1 MTFPDLFDRISSK
14 KTLSK
19 KRCVMEKFFILLLLS
34 PYFYFFYWI
43 EKVDKDSKYFALV
56 YYFYWIYL
64 PLWALFSIAF
74 TVFSLLIFNIILK
87 NPTDL
92 IIWGIWFLLVFLSLV
107 NDWKIYACL
116 KRMVKLK
123 QENKTRTSIN
133 S

>member
-1 MTFPDLFDRISSK
+1 
-14 KTLSK
+14 
-19 KRCVMEKFFILLLLS
+19 MEKFFILLLLS
-34 PYFYFFYWI
+34 PYLYFFHWI
-43 EKVDKDSKYFALV
+43 EKADKDSKYFAIF

-64 PLWALFSIAF
+64 PLWALFSLAF
-74 TVFSLLIFNIILK
+74 TGFSVLLFNYILI

-92 IIWGIWFLLVFLSLV
+92 TRWGIWLLLIFLSLV

-123 QENKTRTSIN
+123 QEGKTRTSIN

>member
-1 MTFPDLFDRISSK
+1 MLER
-14 KTLSK
+14 
-19 KRCVMEKFFILLLLS
+19 LLQLLILS
-34 PYFYFFYWI
+34 PYFYFSHWI
-43 EKVDKDSKYFALV
+43 EKADKDSKHFAFF

-74 TVFSLLIFNIILK
+74 TIFSFLIFNIVLK
-87 NPTDL
+87 NPADL
-92 IIWGIWFLLVFLSLV
+92 TIWGIWFLLVFLSLV

-116 KRMVKLK
+116 KRMFKLK

>member
-1 MTFPDLFDRISSK
+1 
-14 KTLSK
+14 
-19 KRCVMEKFFILLLLS
+19 MEKFFILLLLS
-34 PYFYFFYWI
+34 PYFYFFHWI

-64 PLWALFSIAF
+64 SLFAVFSLAF
-74 TVFSLLIFNIILK
+74 TVFSFLIFNIVLK
-87 NPTDL
+87 NLTDL
-92 IIWGIWFLLVFLSLV
+92 TRWGIGILLVFLSLA

-123 QENKTRTSIN
+123 QKNKMGSSIN

>member
-1 MTFPDLFDRISSK
+1 
-14 KTLSK
+14 
-19 KRCVMEKFFILLLLS
+19 MEKFFILLLLS

-64 PLWALFSIAF
+64 SLFAIFSIAF
-74 TVFSLLIFNIILK
+74 TIFSFLIFNVVLK
-87 NPTDL
+87 NPADL
-92 IIWGIWFLLVFLSLV
+92 TIWGIWFLLVFLSLV
-107 NDWKIYACL
+107 NDWKVYGCL

-123 QENKTRTSIN
+123 QENKTKLSIN

>member
-1 MTFPDLFDRISSK
+1 
-14 KTLSK
+14 
-19 KRCVMEKFFILLLLS
+19 MEKIFILLLLS
-34 PYFYFFYWI
+34 PYFYFFHWI

-64 PLWALFSIAF
+64 SLFAVFSLAF
-74 TVFSLLIFNIILK
+74 TVFSFLIFNIVLK

-92 IIWGIWFLLVFLSLV
+92 TRWGIEILLVFLSLV

-116 KRMVKLK
+116 KRMFKLK

>member
-1 MTFPDLFDRISSK
+1 
-14 KTLSK
+14 
-19 KRCVMEKFFILLLLS
+19 MEKFFILLLLS
-34 PYFYFFYWI
+34 PYFYFFRWI
-43 EKVDKDSKYFALV
+43 EKVDKNRKYFAIF

-74 TVFSLLIFNIILK
+74 TVFSFLIFNFVLK
-87 NPTDL
+87 NPADL
-92 IIWGIWFLLVFLSLV
+92 TIWGIWFLLVFLSLV

-116 KRMVKLK
+116 KRMFKLK